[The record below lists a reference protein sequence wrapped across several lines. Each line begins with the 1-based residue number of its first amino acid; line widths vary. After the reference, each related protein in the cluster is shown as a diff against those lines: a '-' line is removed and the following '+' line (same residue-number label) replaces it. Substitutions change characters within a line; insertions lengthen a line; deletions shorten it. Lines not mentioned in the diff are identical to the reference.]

1 MALTPA
7 RGNER
12 IISCTF
18 LRVFY
23 RINRMKKNPTILIV
37 DDNPENLGVL
47 GSIVTENGYI
57 PGFAANGTVALASIK
72 EECPNLILL
81 DIMMP
86 SMDGFE
92 LCRRLKQNATLAD
105 IPIIFLTAKTEK
117 DDVIAGLELGA
128 VDYVTKPFNKKELS
142 TRINTHLELQAAKE
156 KLREA
161 LATKDRL
168 FSIIGHDLGNIFVGL
183 QCLSKL
189 LVDERTQADVKEREE
204 NLQMLVQAAN
214 DGYDLLTN
222 LLNWSRS
229 QSGILQAHPITLV
242 LQDSVCRN
250 IELQHDKAYHK
261 EIGIVAD
268 VNENISVF
276 ADGNMLDT
284 ILRNLISN
292 AIKFTRE
299 SGTVQITA
307 EQIKD
312 NLVEI
317 SFADTGIGIK
327 PEDIDKL
334 FLTTNIAHTYGTAGE
349 KGHGLGLVLCKELVE
364 KCGGTIGV
372 ETEVG
377 KGSRFYVHLLIKQS
391 I

>member
-1 MALTPA
+1 
-7 RGNER
+7 
-12 IISCTF
+12 
-18 LRVFY
+18 
-23 RINRMKKNPTILIV
+23 MKKNPTILIV

-268 VNENISVF
+268 IDENISVF

-334 FLTTNIAHTYGTAGE
+334 FLTTNIAHTYGIAGE